1 MKHETCWSRCDIEL
15 NFMIQICCDVD
26 GEYTSVSWIFIGMIV
41 IAHSRVKLVS
51 SKSVSWAQQ
60 QQSTRVRTWV
70 FLLFLNDMT
79 PDTDF
84 EFIATSPLRL
94 ISSSPSAVFFI
105 RAQWAPYA
113 HPTFTVSLNSNEK
126 FNPTISSQRHD
137 DERTQKFI
145 HDSLCSSFVSRNASH
160 FTFYGALS

>member
-1 MKHETCWSRCDIEL
+1 MLITLWYRIKFYDSNLLWCGW
-15 NFMIQICCDVD
+15 
-26 GEYTSVSWIFIGMIV
+26 EYLSVSWIFIVMIV
-41 IAHSRVKLVS
+41 IAHSQVKLMP

-70 FLLFLNDMT
+70 FLLFLVFLNDMT

-84 EFIATSPLRL
+84 DFIATSPLRL

-126 FNPTISSQRHD
+126 FNPTISSQRHH